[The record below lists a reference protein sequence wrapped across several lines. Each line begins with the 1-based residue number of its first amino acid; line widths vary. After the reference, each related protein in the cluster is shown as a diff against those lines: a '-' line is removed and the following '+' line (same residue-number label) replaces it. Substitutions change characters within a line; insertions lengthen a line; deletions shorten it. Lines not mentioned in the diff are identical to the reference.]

1 MRVREAL
8 ACNPHISPDY
18 AFSVG
23 ERFRQDLPFCTT
35 AFSRLQQSELG
46 LLFKAAHTLLLQ
58 LIGEIG
64 GIEKPGVR
72 KNVIRYLARHP
83 DPLVRQALARRGGTD
98 LCLSEDK
105 RLFHTVLMDMCE
117 DTDLRVCAAARE
129 RLLLWEQR
137 TPPA

>member
-1 MRVREAL
+1 M
-8 ACNPHISPDY
+8 
-18 AFSVG
+18 
-23 ERFRQDLPFCTT
+23 
-35 AFSRLQQSELG
+35 QQSELG

-83 DPLVRQALARRGGTD
+83 DPLVRQALSGRGGTD

-105 RLFHTVLMDMCE
+105 RLFHAVLMDLCE